1 MGVFRDV
8 ILTVAGV
15 DHVITPSNRLLR
27 RIEMKG
33 KAENPRFNLVE
44 VMFFLQTSAGS
55 MPDMAFILS
64 EMVTASGAKMTE
76 DEALAAIVAMEIDDL
91 QKLKAE
97 LCACIMPE
105 PNEKKP
111 AAPSEKAA

>member
-8 ILTVAGV
+8 SLTVGGV
-15 DHVITPSNRLLR
+15 DHVVTPSNRLLR

-44 VMFFLQTSAGS
+44 VLFFLQTSAGS

-64 EMVTASGAKMTE
+64 ELVTASGAKMSE
-76 DEALAAIVAMEIDDL
+76 DEALAAIVAMEVDDL
-91 QKLKAE
+91 QSLKAS

-105 PNEKKP
+105 VDEKKP
-111 AAPSEKAA
+111 DAPGKEAA

>member
-8 ILTVAGV
+8 CLEVAGREYV
-15 DHVITPSNRLLR
+15 VTPNNKLLR

-33 KAENPRFNLVE
+33 KVENPRFNLVE
-44 VMFFLQTSAGS
+44 VLFFLQTSAGS

-64 EMVTASGAKMTE
+64 ELVKSSGERMSE
-76 DEALAAIVAMEIDDL
+76 DEALSAIVAMEVEPL
-91 QKLKAE
+91 EALKAA

-111 AAPSEKAA
+111 DAPSEAA

>member
-8 ILTVAGV
+8 SLTIGGV
-15 DHVITPSNRLLR
+15 DYVITPSNRLLR

-33 KAENPRFNLVE
+33 KALNPRFNLVE

-64 EMVTASGAKMTE
+64 EMVVASGGEMTE
-76 DEALAAIVAMEIDDL
+76 DDALAAIVAMEVEDL
-91 QKLKAE
+91 QALKSG
-97 LCACIMPE
+97 LCSCIMPE

-111 AAPSEKAA
+111 DAPSEAA

>member
-8 ILTVAGV
+8 SLHVGGA
-15 DHVITPSNRLLR
+15 DYVITPSNKLLR

-64 EMVTASGAKMTE
+64 ELVTASGAKMTE
-76 DEALAAIVAMEIDDL
+76 DEALAQIVSMEADHLMRLKSDL
-91 QKLKAE
+91 
-97 LCACIMPE
+97 CSCIMPE
-105 PNEKKP
+105 PSEKKP
-111 AAPSEKAA
+111 EAQSETA

>member
-8 ILTVAGV
+8 SLNIGGA
-15 DHVITPSNRLLR
+15 DYVITPSNRLLR

-64 EMVTASGAKMTE
+64 EMVTASGGKMTE
-76 DEALAAIVAMEIDDL
+76 DEALAVIVSMEVDAL
-91 QKLKAE
+91 QALKSA
-97 LCACIMPE
+97 LCSCIMPE

-111 AAPSEKAA
+111 DAPSEAA

>member
-8 ILTVAGV
+8 SLNVGGV
-15 DHVITPSNRLLR
+15 DYVITPSNKLLR

-55 MPDMAFILS
+55 MPDMAFILA
-64 EMVTASGAKMTE
+64 EMISACGGRMNE
-76 DEALAAIVAMEIDDL
+76 DDALAAIVSMEIDDL
-91 QKLKAE
+91 QTLKAG
-97 LCACIMPE
+97 LCSCIMPE

-111 AAPSEKAA
+111 VAPEKAA

>member
-8 ILTVAGV
+8 VLTIGGV
-15 DHVITPSNRLLR
+15 DHVVTPSNRLLR

-64 EMVTASGAKMTE
+64 ELIGISE
-76 DEALAAIVAMEIDDL
+76 DDALSAIVTMEIDDL
-91 QKLKAE
+91 QKLKGD
-97 LCACIMPE
+97 LCSCIMPE

-111 AAPSEKAA
+111 DAPTKAA

>member
-8 ILTVAGV
+8 SLTVGGV
-15 DHVITPSNRLLR
+15 DHIITPSNRLLR

-64 EMVTASGAKMTE
+64 ELVSASDGKLSE
-76 DEALAAIVAMEIDDL
+76 DEALAAIVAMEVDDL
-91 QKLKAE
+91 QNLKAA
-97 LCACIMPE
+97 LCSCIMPE
-105 PNEKKP
+105 VNEKKP
-111 AAPSEKAA
+111 DAPSEQAA

>member
-8 ILTVAGV
+8 SMNIGGV
-15 DHVITPSNRLLR
+15 DYVITPSNKLLR
-27 RIEMKG
+27 RIEIKG
-33 KAENPRFNLVE
+33 RAENPRFNLVE

-64 EMVTASGAKMTE
+64 ELVGISE
-76 DEALAAIVAMEIDDL
+76 DDALSAIVTMDIDAL
-91 QKLKAE
+91 QKLKAD
-97 LCACIMPE
+97 LCSCIMPE

-111 AAPSEKAA
+111 EAQS